1 MMATREEKNTFS
13 MMILTRAE
21 QLETDHMDAIL
32 TYCEEMDLEVEIA
45 ASLINDVLMAKLE
58 EEAQKINVIPRSAKL
73 PI

>member
-21 QLETDHMDAIL
+21 KLETDHMDAIL
-32 TYCEEMDLEVEIA
+32 TYCEEMGLEVEIA

-58 EEAQKINVIPRSAKL
+58 EEAQQINVIPRSAKL

>member
-21 QLETDHMDAIL
+21 QLHTDHMDAII
-32 TYCEEMDLEVEIA
+32 TYCEEVGLEVEIA
-45 ASLINDVLMAKLE
+45 AGLINDVLLSKIE
-58 EEAQKINVIPRSAKL
+58 EEAQQINVIPRSAKL